1 MAVMRKAWL
10 LLLPELR
17 RFPPEEQDCALA
29 KARETVLDVPELIGM
44 AFAVVAVTA
53 LTQYSLADASA
64 LSRFAAALV
73 NFAVALPLMVLCAG
87 PFHVRRLRRGL
98 RAQLELRGQHE

>member
-1 MAVMRKAWL
+1 MRKAW

-17 RFPPEEQDCALA
+17 RFAPQEQDAAFA
-29 KARETVLDVPELIGM
+29 KARDTELDVPELLGM
-44 AFAVVAVTA
+44 ALAVVAVTA
-53 LTQYSLADASA
+53 LTQYSLTDFSLASG
-64 LSRFAAALV
+64 FGAAAL
-73 NFAVALPLMVLCAG
+73 NFAVAIPLMAMCAG